1 MATRTPEPPEH
12 FSLLAL
18 LKTIAA
24 LAFPIQAAGTELLKE
39 ALVLLMPRFWSELP
53 GVRLCHVIHDE
64 MLPEYPEALA
74 QA

>member
-1 MATRTPEPPEH
+1 
-12 FSLLAL
+12 
-18 LKTIAA
+18 
-24 LAFPIQAAGTELLKE
+24 
-39 ALVLLMPRFWSELP
+39 MPRFWSELP

>member
-24 LAFPIQAAGTELLKE
+24 LAFPIQAAGT
-39 ALVLLMPRFWSELP
+39 
-53 GVRLCHVIHDE
+53 
-64 MLPEYPEALA
+64 
-74 QA
+74 